1 MRIARFPRK
10 LTIDCNRES
19 SILAGKK
26 VLSQNY
32 LSQKHAIEK
41 DSDMSGLVAGS
52 GLLPEYVNRLGIA
65 IYTISA

>member
-1 MRIARFPRK
+1 MRLSHFPRK
-10 LTIDCNRES
+10 LTIDCTECP

-26 VLSQNY
+26 VLCPNY

-52 GLLPEYVNRLGIA
+52 GLLPRYVNHLGVA
-65 IYTISA
+65 LYTISA